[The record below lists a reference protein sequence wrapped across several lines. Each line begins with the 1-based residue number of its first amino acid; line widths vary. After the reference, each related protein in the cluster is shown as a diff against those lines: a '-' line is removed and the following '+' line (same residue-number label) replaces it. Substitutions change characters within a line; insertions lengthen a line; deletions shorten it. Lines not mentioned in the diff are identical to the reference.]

1 VPEESM
7 HMFDKFVQKG
17 ISFIDV
23 EGNTLLM
30 YYIALAEPP
39 DLEILEYLFRWCDN
53 ICAQN

>member
-1 VPEESM
+1 M

-30 YYIALAEPP
+30 DYIALAEPP